1 MSFAPA
7 LSHAPRFRPW
17 IGARRR
23 SGWGAALVVVAL
35 VTPAGGAG
43 QEIPDTV
50 QVADSLQ
57 AAVSL
62 QLSVSLQAAPDSA
75 AADTIFYNL
84 PSLDRGLPEGFAT
97 GIWEWDRDDIMAS
110 AANTIAELMAEVPG
124 LITLL
129 GGDYGTPAAISAFGL
144 GGGGVRLFRDGFEV
158 YPVDGGVADLQ
169 RIGLGGITRVRLD
182 RSMGAMIVEMWSY
195 QYDDGRPIS
204 VIEAGTGDLDT
215 NMFRGVYADPTSL
228 GGSIAV
234 AMERVDTRGV
244 RSQEGGNRTGTWVR
258 YQLHRQDRAG
268 IALDFRRM
276 GSQTKVPDYAPTLS
290 RTDVTIRA
298 RVEVVE
304 GVVAEAY
311 TGKSSLDADDAGVE
325 YELFGGSRS
334 QHGFRLGL
342 EGDGLWARGELRL
355 FGDDELPARNLDVGA
370 GVTRE
375 GWGGLAG
382 SLHRATWM
390 GASTSSTGARGW
402 LGPLEGASLFGS
414 WESGTFGGRDGPLLD
429 GTTNPLPP
437 LLPQQADDPP
447 AVAITDRSAL
457 RLGGS
462 LSRRGATLS
471 GAVLFVESDLHVP
484 LGTQLDFGSPIEPG
498 GVRRTGWEGWGSLP
512 MLMTGLRLE
521 GSYQRWSQDG
531 PYLPR
536 QVYRGSFEF
545 HRVYKES
552 ENLELW
558 WSLGVR
564 GHDAMSVFV
573 ADDGQGGPG
582 GLQTVP
588 FYQSWYGRIQVR
600 VVTIRIFLT
609 WENFTLRR
617 NLQNFPGR
625 KLPFA
630 RSSFGLRW
638 DMWN

>member
-1 MSFAPA
+1 MSFTPA
-7 LSHAPRFRPW
+7 LPHAPRFRPW
-17 IGARRR
+17 IGARPR
-23 SGWGAALVVVAL
+23 SGWCAALVVVAL
-35 VTPAGGAG
+35 VTPEAVTA
-43 QEIPDTV
+43 QEPPDTV
-50 QVADSLQ
+50 QVTDSLQVPDSLQLSDSLQ
-57 AAVSL
+57 AT
-62 QLSVSLQAAPDSA
+62 PDSA

-84 PSLDRGLPEGFAT
+84 PSLDSGLPVGFAT
-97 GIWEWDRDDIMAS
+97 GIWDWDRDEIMAS
-110 AANTIAELMAEVPG
+110 GANTIAELMAEVPG

-129 GGDYGTPAAISAFGL
+129 GGDYGTPLAISAFGL
-144 GGGGVRLFRDGFEV
+144 GAGGVRVFRDGFEV

-169 RIGLGGITRVRLD
+169 RIGLGGIGRVRLD

-195 QYDDGRPIS
+195 QYDDGRPLS
-204 VIEAGTGDLDT
+204 VIEAGTGDFDT
-215 NMFRGVYADPTSL
+215 NSFRGVYADPTAL

-244 RSQEGGNRTGTWVR
+244 GPEEGGNRTGTWVR
-258 YQLHRQDRAG
+258 YQLHLRDRAG
-268 IALDFRRM
+268 IALDLRRM
-276 GSQTKVPDYAPTLS
+276 GSQTKVQDYAPTLS
-290 RTDVTIRA
+290 RTDVTVRA

-311 TGKSSLDADDAGVE
+311 TGKSSLDADGAGVE

-355 FGDDELPARNLDVGA
+355 FGDDELPDRNLDVGA
-370 GVTRE
+370 GLTRE
-375 GWGGLAG
+375 GWGGVAG
-382 SLHRATWM
+382 GLHRATWV
-390 GASTSSTGARGW
+390 GASTSSMGARGW
-402 LGPLEGASLFGS
+402 LGPLKGAALFGS

-429 GTTNPLPP
+429 GTTTPLPP
-437 LLPQQADDPP
+437 FLPQQADDPP

-462 LSRRGATLS
+462 LSLRGATFS
-471 GAVLFVESDLHVP
+471 GAALFIESDLQLP
-484 LGTQLDFGSPIEPG
+484 LGTELDYRSPTEPG
-498 GVRRTGWEGWGSLP
+498 VKRTGFEGWGSLP
-512 MLMTGLRLE
+512 MLWTGLRLE
-521 GSYQRWSQDG
+521 GSYQRWDQDG

-552 ENLELW
+552 ENLEFW

-564 GHDAMSVFV
+564 GHDPMSVFV
-573 ADDGQGGPG
+573 VDDGEGGPG

-600 VVTIRIFLT
+600 VVTIRLFLG

-617 NLQNFPGR
+617 DLQNFPGR

-630 RSSFGLRW
+630 RSFFGLRW
-638 DMWN
+638 DMWS